1 MKKAL
6 ITGVNGQDGSY
17 LCELLLSKGYEV
29 HGTKRRSST
38 ITTGRIS
45 HLLDSTQGVDVG
57 GRIILHHADVTDSSS
72 INRIIDNIEPNE
84 IYNLA
89 AQSHVAVSFD
99 EPEYTANS
107 DALGVLRC
115 LEAIRRRNSGIK
127 FYQASTSE
135 LFGGQETT
143 SYSELSPLNPRSP
156 YAAAK
161 AYAYYIVKQYREAY
175 GIYAANGILFNHES
189 PRRGENFVT
198 KKITLGI
205 ARILEGSQKKI
216 LLGNLSAKRDWGHAR
231 DYVEAIW
238 MVLQCDVP
246 QDYVIATGKAYSIR
260 EFLSLAFSIVG
271 IKIVFEGIGLYE
283 RGIVAEI
290 DHNILDKYATT
301 KIKLGC
307 ELVAVNESYFRPL
320 EVDHLVGD
328 SSKARAEL
336 GWTPKTTFAELVEEM
351 VLSDISVGRKP

>member
-38 ITTGRIS
+38 VTTGRIA

-72 INRIIDNIEPNE
+72 INRVIDSIEPDE

-135 LFGGQETT
+135 LYGGQETAE
-143 SYSELSPLNPRSP
+143 YNEQSPLNPRSP

-175 GIYAANGILFNHES
+175 GIYAVNGMLFNHES

-205 ARILEGSQKKI
+205 SRILEGSQKKI

-231 DYVEAIW
+231 DYVDAMW
-238 MVLQCDVP
+238 RMLQCEIP
-246 QDYVIATGKAYSIR
+246 ADYVIATGKAYSIR

-271 IKIVFEGIGLYE
+271 IEIAFEGSGIHEHGVVSRINQDVLSKYINRKIEIG
-283 RGIVAEI
+283 
-290 DHNILDKYATT
+290 T
-301 KIKLGC
+301 
-307 ELVAVNESYFRPL
+307 ELVAVHESYFRPL

-328 SSKARAEL
+328 SSKARSEL
-336 GWTPKTTFAELVEEM
+336 NWIPKTSFAELVEEM
-351 VLSDISVGRKP
+351 VISDINSIRKV

>member
-38 ITTGRIS
+38 VTTGRIS

-161 AYAYYIVKQYREAY
+161 AYAYYIVKQYRDAY
-175 GIYAANGILFNHES
+175 GIFAVNGILFNHES

-198 KKITLGI
+198 RKITLGI
-205 ARILEGSQKKI
+205 ARILEGCQNKI

-231 DYVEAIW
+231 DYAEAMW
-238 MVLQCDVP
+238 MILQCDHP
-246 QDYVIATGKAYSIR
+246 KDYVIATGESYSIR
-260 EFLSLAFSIVG
+260 EFLTLAFSIVG
-271 IKIVFEGIGLYE
+271 VKIVFEGSGLLE

-290 DHNILDKYATT
+290 DHNILSKYTSR
-301 KIKLGC
+301 KIEVGC
-307 ELVAVNESYFRPL
+307 ELVALNESYFRPL

-328 SSKARAEL
+328 SSRARKEL
-336 GWTPKTTFAELVEEM
+336 GWAPKTTFTALVEEM
-351 VLSDISVGRKP
+351 VLSDISAKHKS

>member
-38 ITTGRIS
+38 VTTGRIA

-72 INRIIDNIEPNE
+72 INRVIDSIEPDE

-115 LEAIRRRNSGIK
+115 LEAIRRRDSGIR

-135 LFGGQETT
+135 LYGGQETAK
-143 SYSELSPLNPRSP
+143 YNELSPLNPRSP

-175 GIYAANGILFNHES
+175 GIYAVNGILFNHES

-205 ARILEGSQKKI
+205 SRILEGSQKKI

-231 DYVEAIW
+231 DYVEAMW
-238 MVLQCDVP
+238 KMLQCETP
-246 QDYVIATGKAYSIR
+246 ADYVIATGKAFSIR

-271 IKIVFEGIGLYE
+271 IEISFEGTGIHE
-283 RGIVAEI
+283 RGVVSGIDPDLLSKYTNRRIEI
-290 DHNILDKYATT
+290 GA
-301 KIKLGC
+301 
-307 ELVAVNESYFRPL
+307 ELVAVHESYFRPL

-328 SSKARAEL
+328 STKARVEL
-336 GWTPKTTFAELVEEM
+336 NWIPKTPFAELVEEM
-351 VLSDISVGRKP
+351 VISDIHSLRKP